1 MPDIPPS
8 TPPAGEPNAANVAHE
23 GEFHLPRE
31 EIASDDIPPIPLT
44 PTTYTP
50 KTPPGP
56 NNRQERWVP
65 KFLGTLALQH
75 HIGIA
80 CAAAGISRRSVER
93 LKRVGPE
100 FAELVDLARRD
111 SEDRLAYALWQR
123 AHDGVTKEKGVWA
136 TKKDPQTGAITRQLI
151 ATEVEVTYSDRAAM
165 FLLRAWDP
173 EKYADRRRVEQRH
186 EVTLR
191 ELVVAMARDRGIAP
205 EAALRQMESYLQR
218 LRERQGLGLLPQAVS
233 GGEGSAEG

>member
-93 LKRVGPE
+93 LKRVDPE

-111 SEDRLAYALWQR
+111 AEDRLAYSLWRR
-123 AHDGVTKEKGVWA
+123 AHEGVKREKGVWG
-136 TKKDPQTGAITRQLI
+136 TRKNPKTGEVEPYLV
-151 ATEVEVTYSDRAAM
+151 ATEVETRFSDAGAM
-165 FLLRAWDP
+165 FLLKAWNR
-173 EKYADRRRVEQRH
+173 EVYSDRRRVEHSRKD
-186 EVTLR
+186 TLR
-191 ELVVAMARDRGIAP
+191 DLVIAMARDRGIDP
-205 EAALRQMESYLQR
+205 DVALKQMEAYLKR
-218 LRERQGLGLLPQAVS
+218 LREQQQMGLLPAAVAGE
-233 GGEGSAEG
+233 GGE